1 MNNKISIAQVQALV
15 IIASLGF
22 EILILPM
29 LVNSIMECII
39 ISLIAFLLCLI
50 AIYSD
55 FNINDSKV
63 LSFIYSVKNILVII
77 LSIRILGNAVKTVL
91 LNNMYIGQIILIIM
105 LAIGYAAYK
114 GIETIA
120 RVAQMLF
127 WFIVIGTIYVY
138 ITSTLD
144 IKFNNIDFRISNFP
158 KLLAYG
164 LIINI
169 AEIIILLKPFLS
181 QDKKNVLTSVIISI
195 LLITFITFVIMG
207 RLGIVGVKKSQY
219 PLFELMYTANLPSVF
234 IKRQE
239 GIFISL
245 WTISALISIFI
256 YYTVTIDFM
265 KNLNI
270 DKKAGLIFMTLFV
283 LIISYF
289 YNDYTSIRTYC
300 FLQIIGGLITVIF
313 IPMFYILC
321 RRKKVD

>member
-39 ISLIAFLLCLI
+39 ISFIAFFLCLI

-55 FNINDSKV
+55 FSINDSKV

-127 WFIVIGTIYVY
+127 WFIVIGTINVN

-158 KLLAYG
+158 KL
-164 LIINI
+164 
-169 AEIIILLKPFLS
+169 
-181 QDKKNVLTSVIISI
+181 
-195 LLITFITFVIMG
+195 
-207 RLGIVGVKKSQY
+207 
-219 PLFELMYTANLPSVF
+219 
-234 IKRQE
+234 
-239 GIFISL
+239 
-245 WTISALISIFI
+245 
-256 YYTVTIDFM
+256 
-265 KNLNI
+265 
-270 DKKAGLIFMTLFV
+270 
-283 LIISYF
+283 
-289 YNDYTSIRTYC
+289 
-300 FLQIIGGLITVIF
+300 
-313 IPMFYILC
+313 
-321 RRKKVD
+321 

>member
-1 MNNKISIAQVQALV
+1 MNNKISTAQMQALI

-29 LVNSIMECII
+29 LVNSIMECVIVSG
-39 ISLIAFLLCLI
+39 ISFLLCLI

-55 FNINDSKV
+55 FNINNNKI
-63 LSFIYSVKNILVII
+63 LCFIYSVKNILVII

-91 LNNMYIGQIILIIM
+91 LHNMYLYQIILI
-105 LAIGYAAYK
+105 LVFAISYAAYK
-114 GIETIA
+114 GIETVA

-138 ITSTLD
+138 ATSTLD
-144 IKFNNIDFRISNFP
+144 IKLSNINFNFNNVS

-169 AEIIILLKPFLS
+169 AEIIILLKPFVL
-181 QDKKNVLTSVIISI
+181 QNKNNVLIGVIISF
-195 LLITFITFVIMG
+195 LLIIFITFVIIG
-207 RLGIVGVKKSQY
+207 KLGIEGIKKSQY
-219 PLFELMYTANLPSVF
+219 PSFELMYTANLPSIF

-256 YYTVTIDFM
+256 YFTVTIDFM

-270 DKKAGLIFMTLFV
+270 DKKGGLLFMTIF
-283 LIISYF
+283 IIIMSLVYNSY
-289 YNDYTSIRTYC
+289 NSIRTYC
-300 FLQIIGGLITVIF
+300 FLQILGGLITVFCIPIF
-313 IPMFYILC
+313 YMFC
-321 RRKKVD
+321 RRKKID